1 MSRGNTWSDA
11 EVSALITIWGE
22 ADAQEQLDGATRN
35 QSIFASIAKKLN
47 ESGYDRDWQQQR
59 AKIKNLKAEYR
70 KVKDHNGVTGNGRK
84 SFKFYQ
90 KLDEILG
97 HRPASAP
104 AVVLDA
110 GSSTLTTTEADAE
123 ESDSEEGE
131 IHGEE

>member
-1 MSRGNTWSDA
+1 MSRGSTWSDA

-22 ADAQEQLDGATRN
+22 ADVQEQLDGATRN
-35 QSIFASIAKKLN
+35 QSIFAKIAKKLK
-47 ESGYDRDWQQQR
+47 ESGYDRDWQQCR
-59 AKIKNLKAEYR
+59 AKIKNLKAEYK

>member
-1 MSRGNTWSDA
+1 MSRGSTWSDA
-11 EVSALITIWGE
+11 EVSVLITVWGE
-22 ADAQEQLDGATRN
+22 ADVQEQLDGATRN
-35 QSIFASIAKKLN
+35 QTIFANIAKKLK
-47 ESGYDRDWQQQR
+47 ESGYDRDWQQCR
-59 AKIKNLKAEYR
+59 AKIKNLKAEYK

-110 GSSTLTTTEADAE
+110 GSSTLPATEADTE
-123 ESDSEEGE
+123 EGDSEEGE
-131 IHGEE
+131 MHGEE